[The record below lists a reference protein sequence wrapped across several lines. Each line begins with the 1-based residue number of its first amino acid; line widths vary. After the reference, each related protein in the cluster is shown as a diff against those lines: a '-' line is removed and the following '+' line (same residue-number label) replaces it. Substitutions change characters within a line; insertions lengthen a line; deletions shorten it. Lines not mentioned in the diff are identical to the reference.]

1 MAGAIRSRH
10 GGGSGQ
16 RRKTQTQGIGVME
29 DRLFVYHDCAYLS
42 ELALSSDLFDALL
55 FVYQS
60 ADGPT
65 GLDLN
70 DAGRS
75 LLKVFLSPSISISS
89 TGRVSVYD
97 PSSAATSF
105 FSAVMANKE
114 IAIHGPDDVLLA
126 EAATLA
132 EYQKQVTIAATA
144 ARLGKKQG
152 APSSAFATWIVWHA
166 DGKQCHATVAIDAL
180 FGHFHLEPFYV
191 IRYTSNCSHGEWRRL
206 IGFYSECV
214 PKLGGC
220 PLRGIDRG

>member
-1 MAGAIRSRH
+1 
-10 GGGSGQ
+10 
-16 RRKTQTQGIGVME
+16 ME

-97 PSSAATSF
+97 SSSAATSF

-126 EAATLA
+126 EAAILA

-144 ARLGKKQG
+144 ARLGKNRELPRPPLLHG
-152 APSSAFATWIVWHA
+152 
-166 DGKQCHATVAIDAL
+166 L
-180 FGHFHLEPFYV
+180 FGTRMESNATLQWLLMHCSAISIWNRFTSYGTHPTVVTASGGDLLDS
-191 IRYTSNCSHGEWRRL
+191 IRNACQNLGVAL
-206 IGFYSECV
+206 CV
-214 PKLGGC
+214 ASIEDELPC
-220 PLRGIDRG
+220 W